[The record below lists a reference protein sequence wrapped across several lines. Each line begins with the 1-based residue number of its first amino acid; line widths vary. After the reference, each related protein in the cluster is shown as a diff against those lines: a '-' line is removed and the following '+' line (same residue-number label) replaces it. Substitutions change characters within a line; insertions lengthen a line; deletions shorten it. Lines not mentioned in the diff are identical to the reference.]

1 MKITERDFSSQVE
14 DLLRLYG
21 WRWSHFRPARTKDG
35 WVTALSG
42 DKGFPDYVAVKEARV
57 LFIELK
63 SEKGQLSE
71 EQWEWLYDLRDSM
84 VEAYVWRP
92 SDFDKIVGILE

>member
-1 MKITERDFSSQVE
+1 VKITERDFSSQVE